1 MENFS
6 IRIAEEK
13 DAKEIHD
20 IYDYYVKNTAVTFS
34 TENPTVEEYKK
45 QIAETK
51 KKLSLFC
58 RTRFKWKNFGI
69 YLRTSAKAARILQ
82 MER

>member
-45 QIAETK
+45 QNGT
-51 KKLSLFC
+51 
-58 RTRFKWKNFGI
+58 I
-69 YLRTSAKAARILQ
+69 Y
-82 MER
+82 

>member
-51 KKLSLFC
+51 KNSPSCVAQDSNGKILGF
-58 RTRFKWKNFGI
+58 I
-69 YLRTSAKAARILQ
+69 YGH
-82 MER
+82 

>member
-51 KKLSLFC
+51 K
-58 RTRFKWKNFGI
+58 NYPYFGI

>member
-45 QIAETK
+45 QISETK
-51 KKLSLFC
+51 KIILILSH
-58 RTRFKWKNFGI
+58 KI
-69 YLRTSAKAARILQ
+69 Q
-82 MER
+82 MEKFWDLSTDIS

>member
-51 KKLSLFC
+51 KIILILSH
-58 RTRFKWKNFGI
+58 KI
-69 YLRTSAKAARILQ
+69 Q
-82 MER
+82 MEKFWDLSTDIS

>member
-45 QIAETK
+45 QISETK
-51 KKLSLFC
+51 KKF
-58 RTRFKWKNFGI
+58 I
-69 YLRTSAKAARILQ
+69 RILSRKIQ
-82 MER
+82 TEKFWDLSMDIS